1 MIITVEGK
9 QKNINTKVALKEIQE
24 VLKEYTYNRG
34 NGNSLSD
41 DLIETMATF
50 SMVVDGI
57 LFQHEVSANSIPDE
71 MATAIQINWYKL
83 RELIIQREEETQK
96 LWDIA
101 IKGKI
106 QK

>member
-1 MIITVEGK
+1 MPVQSKTIDTEK
-9 QKNINTKVALKEIQE
+9 ALKEIQE

-34 NGNSLSD
+34 NGGSLSD
-41 DLIETMATF
+41 ELIEVMATF

-57 LFQHEVSANSIPDE
+57 LFQHECSANKPPSD
-71 MATAIQINWYKL
+71 MVTAIQLNWYKL

-101 IKGKI
+101 IKGNLKES
-106 QK
+106 